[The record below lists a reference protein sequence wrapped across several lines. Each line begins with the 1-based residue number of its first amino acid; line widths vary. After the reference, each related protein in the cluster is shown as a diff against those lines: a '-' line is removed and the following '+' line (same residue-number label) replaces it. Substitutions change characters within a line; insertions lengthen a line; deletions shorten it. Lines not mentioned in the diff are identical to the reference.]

1 MRWLVIV
8 LAIGC
13 SSKSEPRVG
22 SASGSAEAPAPPA
35 TGPGMRALP
44 TPLPPGPYVVR
55 YHCDLGDEAAHSIE
69 HTIDLAAHTLT
80 SIDLQPPAVVKRLDD
95 AAVAQLQGAVDK
107 LVHGGPYRAEPP
119 DPEGTACYLA
129 IGTSPSAT
137 FFQIDKSLTNE
148 ADAVSELVALI
159 HRTANLGG

>member
-8 LAIGC
+8 VALGC

-22 SASGSAEAPAPPA
+22 SASGSAEPPAPPA

-44 TPLPPGPYVVR
+44 KPVPPGPYVVS
-55 YHCDLGDEAAHSIE
+55 YHCDLDETHYIE
-69 HTIDLAAHTLT
+69 QAVDLGARTVT
-80 SIDLQPPAVVKRLDD
+80 SFDSQPPPIVKSLDD
-95 AAVAQLQGAVDK
+95 AAMKQLQGAVDK
-107 LVHGGPYRAEPP
+107 LVRGGPYRAEPP

-129 IGTSPSAT
+129 IGTSPNAT

-159 HRTANLGG
+159 HRTANRGG

>member
-1 MRWLVIV
+1 MRWLLIALVV
-8 LAIGC
+8 GC

-44 TPLPPGPYVVR
+44 QPLPPGPYVVR
-55 YHCDLGDEAAHSIE
+55 YHCDVSETQYIE
-69 HTIDLAAHTLT
+69 QTVDLAARTVT
-80 SIDLQPPAVVKRLDD
+80 SIDLQPPPIVKQLDD
-95 AAVAQLQGAVDK
+95 ATVKQLASAVDK
-107 LVHGGPYRAEPP
+107 LAHGGPYRAEPP
-119 DPEGTACYLA
+119 DPEGTACYLGL
-129 IGTSPSAT
+129 GTSPNAT

-159 HRTANLGG
+159 HKTANRGG